1 MLMKKPCIS
10 ADSGGMPELYGDTN
24 ILVEPD
30 NPYAIKE
37 VLKKYADDSEL
48 MKKESEK
55 GYERAMRLFNAEK
68 IYNDTMK
75 EYGLAIVKRYKTQ
88 V

>member
-1 MLMKKPCIS
+1 MKKPCVS
-10 ADSGGMPELYGDTN
+10 ADSSGIPELYGDTG
-24 ILVEPD
+24 ILAEPE
-30 NPYAIKE
+30 NPYALKE
-37 VLKKYADDSEL
+37 ALKQYANDPEL

-75 EYGLAIVKRYKTQ
+75 EYESVKK
-88 V
+88 